1 MHEKYMRLAIEEAKK
16 GEGFVNPN
24 PLVGAVIVKNDK
36 ILGIGYHKKYGKN
49 HAEVNAILD
58 AKNKNNNIENSTI
71 YVNLE
76 PCSHYGKTPPCA
88 DAIIKNKIKR
98 VVVGCLDSNIK
109 VAGNGIKKLKEANI
123 EVIENI
129 LEEECRKLNEVFFHY
144 INGKKPFMVM
154 KYAMTMDGKIATASG
169 KSKWITSEKS
179 REHAHYLRKKY
190 SAIMVG
196 INTVIEDNPALTCRI
211 KDNPRNPVR
220 IILDSNLRIDLKSNI
235 CKTSKDI
242 KTYIATVKHNKLNNL
257 NNIEKKKELEDLG
270 IEIIETSKNSSENN
284 KKDNKVN
291 LKELINILGKDKNID
306 SVLIEGGAFLN
317 ASLLDEKLINKVLVY
332 IAPKIFGG
340 LNAKTP
346 ISGEGIEEP
355 DKAVKL
361 INGNIENIGE
371 DLFMEY
377 YLKY

>member
-36 ILGIGYHKKYGKN
+36 ILGIGYHKKYGEN

-211 KDNPRNPVR
+211 NDNPRNPVR

-242 KTYIATVKHNKLNNL
+242 KTYIATVKHNELNNL

-270 IEIIETSKNSSENN
+270 IEIIETSSEDN

-306 SVLIEGGAFLN
+306 SVLIEGGASLN
-317 ASLLDEKLINKVLVY
+317 ASLIDEKLINKVLVY
-332 IAPKIFGG
+332 ISPKIFGG

-355 DKAVKL
+355 DKAIKL